1 MLIIIYNAYNKVSE
15 SPHTSYI
22 SNTYMGL
29 ADNWLNSSKFYNKT
43 MNTFWKVKVRSS
55 ILIILILAVTNDI
68 YIDPYILRT
77 TGINIQINFYLY
89 HDQLLTSK

>member
-43 MNTFWKVKVRSS
+43 MNTF
-55 ILIILILAVTNDI
+55 
-68 YIDPYILRT
+68 
-77 TGINIQINFYLY
+77 
-89 HDQLLTSK
+89 